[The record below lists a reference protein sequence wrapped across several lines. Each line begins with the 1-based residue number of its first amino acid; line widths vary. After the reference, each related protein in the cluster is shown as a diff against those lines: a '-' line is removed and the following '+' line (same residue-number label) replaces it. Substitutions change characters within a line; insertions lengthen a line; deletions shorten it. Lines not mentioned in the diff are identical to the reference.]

1 MHSFNYKEVKMSS
14 LVNLKLV
21 SAKRP
26 VQLAPIVQRRNKL
39 SNYIWE
45 QLELARANA
54 DGKNFIPTRLR
65 TLVNKETG
73 EKSLVEQPKRVKQA
87 WFVAENGKVCLQL
100 RYGTR
105 VIDLA
110 KGKNSIEVG
119 SGAELIAVLETVK
132 RAVEA
137 GELDAQIELASN
149 AVRERFNK

>member
-1 MHSFNYKEVKMSS
+1 MSS
-14 LVNLKLV
+14 LANLKLV

-26 VQLAPIVQRRNKL
+26 VQLAPIVFRRNKL

-54 DGKNFIPTRLR
+54 EGKNFIPTRLR

-73 EKSLVEQPKRVKQA
+73 GKSIVEQPKRVKQA

-132 RAVEA
+132 KAVEA
-137 GELDAQIELASN
+137 GELDSQIELASN

>member
-1 MHSFNYKEVKMSS
+1 MSA
-14 LVNLKLV
+14 LTGLKFV

-26 VQLAPIVQRRNKL
+26 LQAPPIVQRRNKL
-39 SNYIWE
+39 SHALWE
-45 QLELARANA
+45 QLELARAYA
-54 DGKNFIPTRLR
+54 EGKNFIPTRLR